1 MMRRALLLTVF
12 LIGGVPAAV
21 LAQPTPD
28 NARAQIGPFS
38 LNPQLILRDVGTDS
52 NVFNEAADPKRDF
65 TATVGAKLDV
75 TARLSRLHGTYTSF
89 YEYMYFKQY
98 TSERGSNRGA
108 EGRADILLGRVR
120 PYIAGGITSSNDR
133 PTAEIDERAHR
144 QQTHV
149 AGGLSVAPFSRTTL
163 NVGYRHS
170 RVDYADDERFR
181 GVRLADELNGTA
193 DSITYG
199 VDVELSP
206 LTAVSLHGEQSQE
219 RFESSPERDADS
231 YRAGITATLQPLA
244 LISGRASI
252 GVRAYRPLSS
262 LVREFT
268 GLTAAVAVGYSLR
281 TETRLNLTV
290 DRDLRYSFEQLTPFY
305 VSTGGR
311 LTLTQR
317 VIGGVDAQAFG
328 GLERIAY
335 EARLDASVP
344 AGSDRVRT
352 LGGGIGYRIGDGARL
367 ALNLDHTERSSPAGE
382 RQYSR
387 RRLYTTLTYGF

>member
-1 MMRRALLLTVF
+1 MMRRAVLLALF
-12 LIGGVPAAV
+12 LIGGPAAV
-21 LAQPTPD
+21 SAQPAPD
-28 NARAQIGPFS
+28 KARAQVGPFS

-52 NVFNEAADPKRDF
+52 NVFNEAADPKQDF

-89 YEYMYFKQY
+89 YEYMYFRQY
-98 TSERGSNRGA
+98 TTERGSNRGA
-108 EGRADILLGRVR
+108 EGRADVLLGRLR
-120 PYIAGGITSSNDR
+120 PYLAAGITSANDR

-163 NVGYRHS
+163 NVGYRRS
-170 RVDYADDERFR
+170 NVDYADEERFR
-181 GVRLADELNGTA
+181 GVSLADELNGRA

-206 LTAVSLHGEQSQE
+206 LTSVSLHGEQIQE

-281 TETRLNLTV
+281 SETRLNLTV

-317 VIGGVDAQAFG
+317 VIGSVDAQAFG

-335 EARLDASVP
+335 EARLDAAVP
-344 AGSDRVRT
+344 SDRDRVRT
-352 LGGGIGYRIGDGARL
+352 LGGGIGYRVGDGARL
-367 ALNLDHTERSSPAGE
+367 ALNFDHTERSSPARD
-382 RQYSR
+382 RQYAR
-387 RRLYTTLTYGF
+387 RRLYTTLSYGL